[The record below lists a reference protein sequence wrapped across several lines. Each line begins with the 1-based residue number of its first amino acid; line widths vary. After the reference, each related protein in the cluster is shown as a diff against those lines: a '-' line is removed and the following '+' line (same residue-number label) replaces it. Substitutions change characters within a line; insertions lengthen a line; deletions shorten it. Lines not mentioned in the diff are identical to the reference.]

1 MLDALERAG
10 MSNALILPSD
20 VPAQKVIASKAS
32 FVSAEKGVSFEPVLQ
47 KFLDYL
53 KVRNY
58 SEKTLIRY
66 RRDLRFLFQFLS
78 AERGIIS
85 IDDVTKKDLMEYEN
99 VVYSSMRLKGDRP
112 LSQETKVG
120 RIVALKSFY
129 NFLSKT
135 ELIPFNPAST
145 IDIPVVRNNKLRQF
159 LTEDEVIKLLEAA
172 NGKEPLEVRNR
183 TILELLYST
192 GIRAD
197 ELLNVSLKDI
207 DLEKQELHIRF
218 GKGRMGKR
226 ERLVPIGK
234 IAAEWLKLYITH
246 TRPVFQRREDQGYLF
261 ISKNGRK
268 LMIADPNRIVK
279 LYAKKAAIEKK
290 IVCHS
295 LRHSC
300 ATHMHQHG
308 CDIRFIQELLGH
320 DSIETTTI
328 YTRLAIDDLK
338 EIHDKTH
345 PRELDTS

>member
-1 MLDALERAG
+1 VSSRLLA
-10 MSNALILPSD
+10 SND
-20 VPAQKVIASKAS
+20 VPGSRVA
-32 FVSAEKGVSFEPVLQ
+32 VSLDRPALVEGCLSFEETLH
-47 KFLDYL
+47 KFLSYL

-66 RRDLRFLFQFLS
+66 RRDLNFLFGFLS
-78 AERGIIS
+78 KHRAINS
-85 IDDVTKKDLMEYEN
+85 LDDVTKKDLMEYEN
-99 VVYSSMRLKGDRP
+99 EVYSSTRIKDGKP
-112 LSQETKVG
+112 LSQESKVG

-145 IDIPVVRNNKLRQF
+145 IDIPVVRHSKLREF
-159 LTEDEVIKLLEAA
+159 LTEDEAIKLLEAA
-172 NGKEPLEVRNR
+172 NGQEPLEVRNR
-183 TILELLYST
+183 TIMELLYST
-192 GIRAD
+192 GMRAD
-197 ELLNVSLKDI
+197 ELLNVNVKDV
-207 DLEKQELHIRF
+207 DLERTELRIRF

-234 IAAEWLKLYITH
+234 IAAEWLKVYIAH
-246 TRPVFQRREDQGYLF
+246 TRPVFQKRDDQGYLF

-268 LMIADPNRIVK
+268 LLIADPNRIVK
-279 LYAKKAAIEKK
+279 FYAKKAGIEKK

-345 PRELDTS
+345 PRELDAS